1 MWYNNRWRFLFTLRL
16 QMEVYQMK
24 KKGKLRRFASSW
36 LGLIL
41 ILAAIYGVVEGA
53 TLIVKSKLN
62 VVDPVAT
69 VHCDVKHFLKL
80 KTTINVDYD
89 SNDSVDGVIT
99 GDFAFGLFK
108 KVHDPLD
115 FRDNDGK
122 NIGGASDTYH
132 LITQDDHTIVD
143 YSNGVTTVMRGQI
156 QLLGEKYLIYDAE
169 GQYIA
174 YLDVGVTDTFGGL
187 YDPNGELWAT
197 YKAHFLF
204 KDYDITIGT
213 NAKLPRET
221 IMLLFASYYSD
232 HSADLIH
239 SSSSHSRSK

>member
-99 GDFAFGLFK
+99 GDFAC
-108 KVHDPLD
+108 
-115 FRDNDGK
+115 
-122 NIGGASDTYH
+122 GASDTYH
-132 LITQDDHTIVD
+132 LIAQDDHTIVD
-143 YSNGVTTVMRGQI
+143 YSNGVTTVMRGQF

>member
-1 MWYNNRWRFLFTLRL
+1 
-16 QMEVYQMK
+16 MK
-24 KKGKLRRFASSW
+24 KRGKLRRFVSGW

-41 ILAAIYGVVEGA
+41 IFAAIYGVVEGA
-53 TLIVKSKLN
+53 TLIIKSKLN

-69 VHCDVKHFLKL
+69 VHCDVKHFLKI
-80 KTTINVDYD
+80 KTTINVDND
-89 SNDSVDGVIT
+89 SDDSVDGIIT

-115 FRDNDGK
+115 FKDNDG
-122 NIGGASDTYH
+122 NYIGGASDQYH

-143 YSNGVTTVMRGQI
+143 SVNGVTTVMRGQFK
-156 QLLGEKYLIYDAE
+156 LLGEKYLIYDAD
-169 GQYIA
+169 GNYIA
-174 YLDVGVTDTFGGL
+174 YLEAGVTDTFGGL

-197 YKAHFLF
+197 YKSHLLF

-221 IMLLFASYYSD
+221 IVLLFASYYSD
-232 HSADLIH
+232 KTADSSH
-239 SSSSHSRSK
+239 SSSSHSKSN